1 MSFVSR
7 RTFPRAPSTRLFLFA
22 KKKNAQPKVSSR
34 ARKSHGR
41 SDADHIESR
50 AVGSLTAARDAATR
64 SRRGREDTGARA
76 VAKRER
82 EDSMGLDHLPP
93 NHWARQRAPGNYL
106 IAGTLLGLA
115 GATYMYT
122 MHQVQKKDDV
132 DLAIE
137 ARTSGKK

>member
-7 RTFPRAPSTRLFLFA
+7 RTYARAPWTRLFFFA
-22 KKKNAQPKVSSR
+22 KKCAAEGFESSAKKPR
-34 ARKSHGR
+34 ALRCRPHRVARGRVADGRTRR
-41 SDADHIESR
+41 SDPQSERSGR
-50 AVGSLTAARDAATR
+50 TR
-64 SRRGREDTGARA
+64 ARA

>member
-1 MSFVSR
+1 MP
-7 RTFPRAPSTRLFLFA
+7 TT
-22 KKKNAQPKVSSR
+22 SSR
-34 ARKSHGR
+34 ARSGR
-41 SDADHIESR
+41 CVACGR
-50 AVGSLTAARDAATR
+50 QRPAVGEF
-64 SRRGREDTGARA
+64 GEDTGARA

-93 NHWARQRAPGNYL
+93 NHWARQRAPGNYR

-137 ARTSGKK
+137 ARASGKK

>member
-1 MSFVSR
+1 M
-7 RTFPRAPSTRLFLFA
+7 
-22 KKKNAQPKVSSR
+22 
-34 ARKSHGR
+34 
-41 SDADHIESR
+41 R
-50 AVGSLTAARDAATR
+50 AVVK
-64 SRRGREDTGARA
+64 RA
-76 VAKRER
+76 CA
-82 EDSMGLDHLPP
+82 DSMGLDHLPQ

-137 ARTSGKK
+137 ARASGKK